1 MQNATEVIFHTILY
15 NNLSDSIFQMFK
27 CGYFQTEAPSR
38 LEEDYNTPISDSQ
51 TSMILLNLWLVNV
64 ATT

>member
-1 MQNATEVIFHTILY
+1 
-15 NNLSDSIFQMFK
+15 MFK

>member
-1 MQNATEVIFHTILY
+1 
-15 NNLSDSIFQMFK
+15 MFK

-38 LEEDYNTPISDSQ
+38 LEEDYNTPISYSQ

-64 ATT
+64 ATLIYFLFDNKGRFLDFSVEAILT